1 MLDSFCWGHS
11 HFFIPSNLNEGRL
24 YPNLT
29 LKSDVELYNYF
40 KWIPILFMAA
50 SVMFYLPFILWN
62 KLKDGQM
69 QHLLCH
75 NDTSGQK
82 KTNGMGKN
90 SITSEARVE
99 NTILL
104 VNELEEKL
112 NGNKIYFLSYVLCE
126 VLKLYVITS
135 LFATCIWLLGEE
147 FYWYGFTFPACHEKV
162 VFCNIYII
170 YTRSHEYFFLFFLCS
185 CFRWW

>member
-1 MLDSFCWGHS
+1 M
-11 HFFIPSNLNEGRL
+11 NEGRL

-40 KWIPILFMAA
+40 KWIPLLFMAA
-50 SVMFYLPFILWN
+50 LVMFYLPFILWN

-90 SITSEARVE
+90 SSTSEVRVE
-99 NTILL
+99 KSILI
-104 VNELEEKL
+104 VNELEEKW
-112 NGNKIYFLSYVLCE
+112 NENKTTD
-126 VLKLYVITS
+126 TS
-135 LFATCIWLLGEE
+135 CLM
-147 FYWYGFTFPACHEKV
+147 
-162 VFCNIYII
+162 FCVK
-170 YTRSHEYFFLFFLCS
+170 S
-185 CFRWW
+185 